1 MVLKKAEGWKYLFLT
16 SAWPSLCIPTPHRVP
31 FPFPRLMGRCRHRKC
46 PVLPAVPAVL
56 TCMQHRRWHSHLRA
70 CTGTTRSAHALCPR
84 VPAGLPLVLVPT
96 LGWLLLAFIS
106 PWVGSTVL
114 AAAPEKLGN
123 KGPSLE
129 VVSEESGSRAERAV
143 WLFQV

>member
-1 MVLKKAEGWKYLFLT
+1 MPRAA
-16 SAWPSLCIPTPHRVP
+16 SRPHRAGLHAAP
-31 FPFPRLMGRCRHRKC
+31 PLAQPPARLHRH
-46 PVLPAVPAVL
+46 
-56 TCMQHRRWHSHLRA
+56 
-70 CTGTTRSAHALCPR
+70 HALSSRSLSPSASWAA
-84 VPAGLPLVLVPT
+84 VGPGTT
-96 LGWLLLAFIS
+96 LGWLLPAFIS